1 MLKIVIPAREW
12 FDDEK
17 QEFVLQSKSCELMLE
32 HSLLSLS
39 KWESKWKKPFLSDEK
54 SRTDE
59 EFLDYV
65 RCMTI
70 NQGVD
75 PSLYYNLTP
84 GNIKE
89 IYDYIGDPM
98 TATTIKRH
106 NNKRPSRAKKIVTS
120 ELIYAW
126 MIQYGIPFE
135 CQKWHLNRL
144 MMLIDVCSVEMG
156 GSGNKKMSQAEI
168 MRENASLNAMRKAKH
183 KTRG

>member
-1 MLKIVIPAREW
+1 MLKITIPAREW

-17 QEFVLQSKSCELMLE
+17 QEFVLQSKPCELMLE

-39 KWESKWKKPFLSDEK
+39 KWEAKWKKSFLDE
-54 SRTDE
+54 RTEKNDE
-59 EFLDYV
+59 EFLDYI

-75 PSLYYNLTP
+75 SSMYYNLTP
-84 GNIKE
+84 DNIKD
-89 IYDYIGDPM
+89 IHNYIGDPM
-98 TATTIKRH
+98 TATTIKNH
-106 NNKRPSRAKKIVTS
+106 PNKRPGGAKKIVTS

-126 MIQYGIPFE
+126 MINYGIPFE

-144 MMLIDVCSVEMG
+144 MMLIDVCRIESG
-156 GSGNKKMSQAEI
+156 GNQKMSKADI